1 MKAKVGDEIKIF
13 WSDVRHEDDLRL
25 PEVEKLEPAPAITY
39 GKILV
44 QNDSWITLASTEFP
58 DENGTEYRGIL
69 VIPTSL
75 ISRIKKS
82 RR

>member
-1 MKAKVGDEIKIF
+1 MKLGDTIRVC
-13 WSDVRHEDDLRL
+13 WSDIRHEDDLSL
-25 PEVEKLEPAPAITY
+25 NEIKKLESAPAITY

-69 VIPTSL
+69 CIPRCV
-75 ISRIKKS
+75 ISRIIKLKEV
-82 RR
+82 